1 MFAIFRI
8 KMLFMNPNPTV
19 PVRVSF
25 DDTEVAF
32 SYKSDQDLR
41 KSYWLFSAI
50 GAPWLTDLGT
60 KLVKFALKMKLPI
73 QGVLKI
79 TIFEQFCGG
88 ETIRDCA
95 PTIERLA
102 QYGVKTI
109 LDYSVEGEKSETGF
123 DKATEEILRT
133 IEAAGHVDH
142 LPFSVFKVSGVADRR
157 LLAKIQAKKMLTP
170 AEKTAY
176 ERARQRV
183 DRLCRAAAKADARIL
198 IDGEESWIQD
208 AIDTLADEMM
218 QRYNQERAVV
228 YNTYQFYRHEMLANL
243 KKAFQRAATY
253 NYFLGAKLVRGAYM
267 EKERERAEERGYPDP
282 IQPNKE
288 ATDADYNAALLYC
301 INHKQRISLVCG
313 SHNAYSNQYLTLL
326 MEKHGL
332 SPDDPRVYFAQLYG
346 MSDHISFN
354 LAAAGYNVAK
364 YVPYGPVKKVMPYLF
379 RRAEEN
385 TSVAGQSSRE
395 LEMIGQEL
403 RRRKEETTN

>member
-1 MFAIFRI
+1 
-8 KMLFMNPNPTV
+8 MNPNPTL
-19 PVRVSF
+19 PARVSF
-25 DDTEVAF
+25 DNTEVAF

-60 KLVKFALKMKLPI
+60 KLVKFALKIKLPI

-102 QYGVKTI
+102 QHGVKTI

-183 DRLCRAAAKADARIL
+183 DRLCRAAAEADARIL

-208 AIDTLADEMM
+208 AIDALADEMM

-228 YNTYQFYRHEMLANL
+228 YNTYQLYRHEMLANL

-282 IQPNKE
+282 IQPSKE
-288 ATDADYNAALLYC
+288 ATDADFNQALLYC
-301 INHKQRISLVCG
+301 INNKQRISLVCG

-332 SPDDPRVYFAQLYG
+332 LPDDPRVCFAQLYG

-403 RRRKEETTN
+403 RRRKAEATN

>member
-1 MFAIFRI
+1 
-8 KMLFMNPNPTV
+8 MNPNSTLPTQ
-19 PVRVSF
+19 VSF

-32 SYKSDQDLR
+32 SYKSDQDLWR
-41 KSYWLFSAI
+41 SYWLFKAI
-50 GAPWLTDLGT
+50 GAPWLTDVGT
-60 KLVKFALKMKLPI
+60 KLVKFALKIKLPI
-73 QGVLKI
+73 RGVLKA

-95 PTIERLA
+95 PTINRMA
-102 QYGVKTI
+102 QYGVQTI
-109 LDYSVEGEKSETGF
+109 LDYSVEGEKSERGF
-123 DKATEEILRT
+123 DQAADEILRT
-133 IEAAGHVDH
+133 IKAAHRAEY
-142 LPFSVFKVSGVADRR
+142 LPFCVFKVSGVAPVR
-157 LLAKIQAKKMLTP
+157 LLAKIQASEPLTSSEQ
-170 AEKTAY
+170 AAY

-183 DRLCRAAAKADARIL
+183 DRLCRAAAEAGTRIL

-208 AIDTLADEMM
+208 TIDALADEMM
-218 QRYNQERAVV
+218 QTYNQERAVV

-243 KKAFQRAATY
+243 RKAFQRAATY

-267 EKERERAEERGYPDP
+267 EKERERAEDREYPDP
-282 IQPNKE
+282 IQPSKE
-288 ATDADYNAALLYC
+288 ATDADYNQALLYC
-301 INHKQRISLVCG
+301 INNKQRISVVCG

-332 SPDDPRVYFAQLYG
+332 LPNDSRVYFAQLYG

-354 LAAAGYNVAK
+354 LAAGGYNVAK

-403 RRRKEETTN
+403 RRRGSRFAVLRLRST

>member
-1 MFAIFRI
+1 
-8 KMLFMNPNPTV
+8 MLSMNPNPTL
-19 PVRVSF
+19 PTQVSF
-25 DDTEVAF
+25 DNTEVAF

-41 KSYWLFSAI
+41 KSYWLFRAI
-50 GAPWLTDLGT
+50 GVPWLTDLGT

-123 DKATEEILRT
+123 DRATEEILRT
-133 IEAAGHVDH
+133 IKEARSADH
-142 LPFSVFKVSGVADRR
+142 LPFSVFKVSGVAPVR
-157 LLAKIQAKKMLTP
+157 LLAKIQAKQPLTSSEQ
-170 AEKTAY
+170 ATY

-183 DRLCRAAAKADARIL
+183 DRLCRAAAEAGTRIL

-208 AIDTLADEMM
+208 AIDALADEMM
-218 QRYNQERAVV
+218 QTYNQDRAVV
-228 YNTYQFYRHEMLANL
+228 YNTYQLYRHEMLANL

-267 EKERERAEERGYPDP
+267 EKERERAEDRGYPDP

-288 ATDADYNAALLYC
+288 ATDADFNKALLYC
-301 INHKQRISLVCG
+301 INNKQRVSLVCG

-332 SPDDPRVYFAQLYG
+332 SPDDPRIYFAQLYG

-354 LAAAGYNVAK
+354 LAAASYNVAK

-395 LEMIGQEL
+395 LAMIGQEL
-403 RRRKEETTN
+403 RRRKAEMTN

>member
-1 MFAIFRI
+1 
-8 KMLFMNPNPTV
+8 MNPNPTL
-19 PVRVSF
+19 PARVSF
-25 DDTEVAF
+25 DNTEVAF

-50 GAPWLTDLGT
+50 GAPWLTDVGT
-60 KLVKFALKMKLPI
+60 KLVKFALKIKLPI
-73 QGVLKI
+73 KGALKI

-109 LDYSVEGEKSETGF
+109 LDYSVEGEKSEDGF
-123 DKATEEILRT
+123 EQATREILRT
-133 IEAAGHVDH
+133 IEAARQAEH
-142 LPFSVFKVSGVADRR
+142 LPFCVFKVSGVANVR
-157 LLAKIQAKKMLTP
+157 LLAKIQADQPLTSSEQ
-170 AEKTAY
+170 AAY

-183 DRLCRAAAKADARIL
+183 DRLCGAAAEAGARIL
-198 IDGEESWIQD
+198 IDGEESWIQNVID
-208 AIDTLADEMM
+208 ALADEMM

-228 YNTYQFYRHEMLANL
+228 YNTYQFYRHQMLANL

-267 EKERERAEERGYPDP
+267 EKERERAEERDYPDP
-282 IQPNKE
+282 IQPSKE
-288 ATDADYNAALLYC
+288 ATDTDYNAALLYC
-301 INHKQRISLVCG
+301 INNKQRISLVCG

-332 SPDDPRVYFAQLYG
+332 SPNDPRVYFAQLYG

-395 LEMIGQEL
+395 SEMIGQEL
-403 RRRKEETTN
+403 RRRKAETNN